1 MLFIVA
7 TVGEVD
13 NVDFAL
19 AGRHGRS
26 AYDFLLL
33 AKVVG

>member
-7 TVGEVD
+7 TIGEVND
-13 NVDFAL
+13 VDFAL

-26 AYDFLLL
+26 AYLLL
-33 AKVVG
+33 ARS